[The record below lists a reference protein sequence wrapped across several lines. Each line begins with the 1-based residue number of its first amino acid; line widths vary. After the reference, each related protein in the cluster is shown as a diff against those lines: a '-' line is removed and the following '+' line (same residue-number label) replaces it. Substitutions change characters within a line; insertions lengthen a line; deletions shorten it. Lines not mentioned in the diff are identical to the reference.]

1 MIENILE
8 LNSVMVLISIYI
20 FFISILLVFI
30 DILERIIR
38 VVVEQ
43 YFFDLQS
50 SIDYD
55 FKNL

>member
-8 LNSVMVLISIYI
+8 LNSVMVISIYI

-43 YFFDLQS
+43 YFFDFQS